1 MVEETTI
8 GGNFMPGSYPHIK
21 KYEKERAERK
31 EQGFSLR
38 AIRSM
43 CRFINAA
50 KSGYETILSVISPEE
65 VGTFSKTAP
74 SGTQLL
80 TFPSDESA

>member
-8 GGNFMPGSYPHIK
+8 GGNFMPGSYRHIK
-21 KYEKERAERK
+21 KYEKERK
-31 EQGFSLR
+31 EQGFSFR

-43 CRFINAA
+43 CRFFSVS